1 MSLTTLLILIGAI
14 AIVVVL
20 ILVVMAKQYRKVGPN
35 EVLIV
40 SGGGKRTITDPD
52 GTKHKVGYRM
62 QIGGG
67 TLVLPFM
74 ESYQIL
80 PLDVHT
86 LDLQVPDVL
95 TAQGIQITA
104 QGQAQ
109 VKIGSDESS
118 IRMASEQ
125 FLGRGGD
132 AIKEVSGQILE
143 GHMRAALGSMS
154 VEQLFQERGVFA
166 AKVRQ
171 SATDDFN
178 RMGLQILSFS
188 LKDFSDK
195 QGYIDALGKPRI
207 AQARGEAAVAEA
219 EAERDATVKAAAARK
234 ESDIAKFKAET
245 QIAEANRDY
254 ELKRAEYLAMV
265 NQKKAQA
272 DLSYE
277 IERQKM
283 NQSLKKEEYAVRLV
297 EKESAI
303 VLEEKEII
311 RKEKELEST
320 VKKQADA
327 RKYQIISET
336 DANAYKLAEEA
347 KGKAAGIR
355 LFGNSEAEAMKAKA
369 LAYAEYNQA
378 AIYQMMISVLPEL
391 ARAVSEPLS
400 KVEKIIM
407 IDSGN
412 GGSSGASKITKQVTE
427 VLAQLPTV
435 VESLSGIDLNKM
447 LEQFTKRATSRLI
460 RNLKMVIRNKLRFGK
475 RRL

>member
-1 MSLTTLLILIGAI
+1 MSLTTLLILIGAVVL
-14 AIVVVL
+14 VVVL
-20 ILVVMAKQYRKVGPN
+20 IVALMAKQYRKVGPN
-35 EVLIV
+35 EVLII

-52 GTKHKVGYRM
+52 GTKHEVGYRM
-62 QIGGG
+62 RIGGG
-67 TLVLPFM
+67 ALVWPLT

-80 PLDVHT
+80 PLDVYT

-95 TAQGIQITA
+95 TAHGIQIAA

-109 VKIGSDESS
+109 VKISSDESS

-125 FLGRGGD
+125 FLGRGGEG
-132 AIKEVSGQILE
+132 IKDVAGQILE
-143 GHMRAALGSMS
+143 GHMRAALGSMT
-154 VEQLFQERGVFA
+154 VEQLFQQRGAFSE
-166 AKVRQ
+166 KVRQ
-171 SATDDFN
+171 SATSDFS

-195 QGYIDALGKPRI
+195 QGYIEALGKPRI

-234 ESDIAKFKAET
+234 ESDIAKFKAEAE
-245 QIAEANRDY
+245 IAEANRDY
-254 ELKRAEYLAMV
+254 ELKRAEFSALV
-265 NQKKAQA
+265 NTKKAQA

-283 NQSLKKEEYAVRLV
+283 NQALKKEEYAVKLV
-297 EKESAI
+297 EKENAI
-303 VLEEKEII
+303 KIEEKEIV

-355 LFGNSEAEAMKAKA
+355 LYGNSEAEAMKAKA
-369 LAYAEYNQA
+369 AAYAEYNQA

-391 ARAVSEPLS
+391 AKAISEPLS
-400 KVEKIIM
+400 KVDKIIM

-412 GGSSGASKITKQVTE
+412 GGSGASKITKQVTE

-435 VESLSGIDLNKM
+435 VESLSGVDLNKM
-447 LEQFTKRATSRLI
+447 LQKFTQSGEKP
-460 RNLKMVIRNKLRFGK
+460 KDGEKK
-475 RRL
+475 